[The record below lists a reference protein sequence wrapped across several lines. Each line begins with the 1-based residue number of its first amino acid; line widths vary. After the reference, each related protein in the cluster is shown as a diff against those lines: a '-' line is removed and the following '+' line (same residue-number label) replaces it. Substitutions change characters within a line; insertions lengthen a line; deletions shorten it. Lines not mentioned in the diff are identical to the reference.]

1 MGLVEAVLAGDRR
14 AMARLITRIENDAAG
29 ARAELAQLYAHTGRA
44 HIVGVTGAPG
54 VGKSTLVNEL
64 AKAYRADSRRVG
76 VLAVDPTSPFSGGA
90 VLGDRIRMRDLSGDP
105 GVFIR
110 SMATR
115 GSLGGLARA
124 TASAIRVLDA
134 AGFDVVVVETVGAGQ
149 SEVEIAQTAHTVVV
163 VEAAGMGDDVQ
174 AIKAG
179 LLEIADVFAVNKA
192 DRPGADH
199 TIAALEM
206 LLDLSHAVPSS
217 AEERPS
223 RLLEIIRSHHKPSPV
238 AKQAKLH
245 LSESSETL
253 EEVSPKPGTSPSQLL
268 GEASGERVSPLPARE
283 EGQGVRS
290 IWRPPVIKAI
300 AARGEGVLDLV
311 RAIADHRRYLEATG
325 EMARRTQ
332 VHLVNELER
341 ILRDG
346 LMDRLL
352 SQIDQASL
360 ASLMAQVATRELDP
374 YAAAHQLLAGSQ

>member
-1 MGLVEAVLAGDRR
+1 VGLVEAVLSGDRR
-14 AMARLITRIENDAAG
+14 AMARLITRVENDAAG
-29 ARAELAQLYAHTGRA
+29 AHAELAQLYAHTGQA
-44 HIVGVTGAPG
+44 HIVGITGAPG
-54 VGKSTLVNEL
+54 AGKSTLVNEL

-124 TASAIRVLDA
+124 TASAIKVLDA
-134 AGFDVVVVETVGAGQ
+134 AGFDVVMVETVGAGQ

-199 TIAALEM
+199 TLAALEM
-206 LLDLSHAVPSS
+206 LLDLSHVVPSS
-217 AEERPS
+217 AEESPS
-223 RLLEIIRSHHKPSPV
+223 RLLEIIRGHHKPSPA
-238 AKQAKLH
+238 AKQTGSH
-245 LSESSETL
+245 LPESSETIE
-253 EEVSPKPGTSPSQLL
+253 EEVPP
-268 GEASGERVSPLPARE
+268 ASGERVSSFPSRE
-283 EGQGVRS
+283 GGQGVRS
-290 IWRPPVIKAI
+290 IWRPPVIKTI

-325 EMARRTQ
+325 EMARRNQ

-352 SQIDQASL
+352 SQIDQARL

-374 YAAAHQLLAGSQ
+374 YAAAHLLLAGSQ

>member
-1 MGLVEAVLAGDRR
+1 MGPVEAILSGDRR
-14 AMARLITRIENDAAG
+14 AMARLITRIENDEAG
-29 ARAELAQLYAHTGRA
+29 ARADLAQLYAHTGRA

-54 VGKSTLVNEL
+54 AGKSTLVNEL
-64 AKAYRADSRRVG
+64 AKAYRAAGRRVG

-90 VLGDRIRMRDLSGDP
+90 VLGDRIRMRDLAGDP

-124 TASAIRVLDA
+124 TASAIKVLDA
-134 AGFDVVVVETVGAGQ
+134 AGFDLIMVETVGAGQ

-163 VEAAGMGDDVQ
+163 VEATGMGDDVQ

-199 TIAALEM
+199 AVAALEM
-206 LLDLSHAVPSS
+206 MLDLSHAVPSQS
-217 AEERPS
+217 EERPS
-223 RLLEIIRSHHKPSPV
+223 RLLEIIRGHHRPSSAAKHPRPV
-238 AKQAKLH
+238 RQT
-245 LSESSETL
+245 SQ
-253 EEVSPKPGTSPSQLL
+253 VSPARAAQPGRAETCEVLWPQ
-268 GEASGERVSPLPARE
+268 PA
-283 EGQGVRS
+283 
-290 IWRPPVIKAI
+290 WRPPVVKTI
-300 AARGEGVLDLV
+300 AARGDGTPELV
-311 RAIADHRRYLEATG
+311 QAIADHRRYLEATG
-325 EMARRTQ
+325 ELAQRNQ
-332 VHLVNELER
+332 VRLVNELER

-374 YAAAHQLLAGSQ
+374 YAAAHQLLAGGR

>member
-1 MGLVEAVLAGDRR
+1 MGLVEAVLAGNRR

-29 ARAELAQLYAHTGRA
+29 VLAELAQLYAHTGRA
-44 HIVGVTGAPG
+44 HIVGITGAPG
-54 VGKSTLVNEL
+54 AGKSTLVNEL

-124 TASAIRVLDA
+124 TASAIKVLDA
-134 AGFDVVVVETVGAGQ
+134 AGFDVVMVETVGAGQ

-206 LLDLSHAVPSS
+206 LLDLNHAVPSR

-223 RLLEIIRSHHKPSPV
+223 RLLEIIRVHHKPAPA
-238 AKQAKLH
+238 AKQAGPPLP
-245 LSESSETL
+245 ESPATPDAAPAPQ
-253 EEVSPKPGTSPSQLL
+253 SP
-268 GEASGERVSPLPARE
+268 GEASG
-283 EGQGVRS
+283 
-290 IWRPPVIKAI
+290 WRPPVVKTV
-300 AARGEGVLDLV
+300 AAHGDGVLDLI
-311 RAIADHRRYLEATG
+311 RAVADHRRYLEATG

-360 ASLMAQVATRELDP
+360 ASLMAQVATREIDP